1 MSTQLITSD
10 LLEELSADQQQLLS
24 GGQQMGGP
32 TGGQGDSTDTSV
44 DEGGGEGDDVGF
56 YTGTKRYRITT
67 RSLVT
72 IRRVRSGGF

>member
-24 GGQQMGGP
+24 GGLQRS
-32 TGGQGDSTDTSV
+32 STDAQDSSV
-44 DEGGGEGDDVGF
+44 DEVGSDGEDVGF

-72 IRRVRSGGF
+72 IRRLPSGGS

>member
-24 GGQQMGGP
+24 GGQRGG
-32 TGGQGDSTDTSV
+32 GNQGDGGDTSA
-44 DEGGGEGDDVGF
+44 DEGGGDGQDVGF

-72 IRRVRSGGF
+72 IRRLPTGG